1 MTDPATRNPAG
12 SSVGPALQG
21 TADGGPR
28 ADGDAIAVDIST
40 RAGLVTVRFTGRGHA
55 RACPAAVQAF
65 TYRGRQYTGSVF
77 CSGPGRRGSVG
88 LGLSLGTA
96 GVPAGQ
102 SVADTIAA
110 LVGAAVAAYV
120 RAHPEVP
127 GLAAQARAR
136 AEQARAQRDL
146 ELLTAEIAAAEQ
158 HLASLRRKEAQLGD
172 IARNDRHTPAPAPGP
187 QAQKG
192 NDGWTST

>member
-1 MTDPATRNPAG
+1 VSDPAARNPG
-12 SSVGPALQG
+12 GTSSGPALQG
-21 TADGGPR
+21 TAAGGPR
-28 ADGDAIAVDIST
+28 ADGNAIAVDIST

-55 RACPAAVQAF
+55 RACPTAGRAF

-77 CSGPGRRGSVG
+77 CSGPGWHGSAG

-110 LVGAAVAAYV
+110 LVGTAVAAYV

-127 GLAAQARAR
+127 DLAAQTRAR

-146 ELLTAEIAAAEQ
+146 ELLTAEITAAEQ
-158 HLASLRRKEAQLGD
+158 HLAGLRRKEARLGD
-172 IARNDRHTPAPAPGP
+172 IARNDRRARPGTG
-187 QAQKG
+187 AEGTEGK
-192 NDGWTST
+192 